1 MKYRNKNRAPN
12 HSKLGSRKHPSA
24 PRVISM
30 TRVSFDSDGQC
41 IGTEQV
47 EGKLQFD
54 PRNSCYHVMIDD
66 GSCSDTNN
74 TTDIELVQMLEA
86 ISSYE
91 RANGRNRLNAM
102 TKKEEN

>member
-1 MKYRNKNRAPN
+1 MKFRNKNRAPS
-12 HSKLGSRKHPSA
+12 HSKLGSRKHSSA
-24 PRVISM
+24 PRMISM

-47 EGKLQFD
+47 EAKLQFD
-54 PRNSCYHVMIDD
+54 PRNGCYHVMIDD
-66 GSCSDTNN
+66 STCSDTNN
-74 TTDIELVQMLEA
+74 TPDIELVQMLEA

-91 RANGRNRLNAM
+91 RANGQNRLNAM

>member
-54 PRNSCYHVMIDD
+54 PRNGCYHVMINDIATSGD
-66 GSCSDTNN
+66 FGDEPNISDH
-74 TTDIELVQMLEA
+74 ELEQLMATLESQSGA
-86 ISSYE
+86 
-91 RANGRNRLNAM
+91 RP
-102 TKKEEN
+102 